1 MSRFLLRIP
10 LMTAATACLATLA
23 AATPPPESPFAIPQP
38 PFFGQVRT
46 RTEFDH
52 KAMTDT
58 SLNKSL
64 LSTQLR
70 TRLGFLASP
79 SEKVEIKV
87 EIQDTRVMGTEP
99 SSATTAVGTAAHT
112 ASTGNRSG
120 VDLLQGYVAIQE
132 GPVKVAVGRQKMTL
146 GAGRYMSTLE
156 WSPTSR
162 AFDGVSANWSV
173 GGGDLTGLVFLVK
186 DTASSTATTPSTVAA
201 TDDRL
206 ILSGL
211 HYNIKLGQNLTA
223 EASAFYDKSTLRNVY
238 SGDTLRRYDL
248 VYLGQRTAGQF
259 GLLTFEEELLWQAGK
274 AENAAGRS
282 LTSAAYQ
289 VALRAGIA
297 LPKVKANIGIDLMS
311 GDNDATDDKTT
322 LYRANYYF
330 AHAYFGWMDYFI
342 ANPKYGVIDYRADVD
357 AMLWQGETQAISLKA
372 QYHYFTP
379 QNAPSADDAMYGQEI
394 DAEVHFALYPKSNI
408 VLGAGAFIPGG
419 SAYKL
424 GAAKIANATAKD
436 ETGFFVYFMPVFN
449 F

>member
-1 MSRFLLRIP
+1 MSTSLSRIP
-10 LMTAATACLATLA
+10 LLTAALA
-23 AATPPPESPFAIPQP
+23 ALVTLSQATPPPESPFAIPQP

-46 RTEFDH
+46 RTELDN

-58 SLNKSL
+58 SVNKTL

-70 TRLGFLASP
+70 TRLGFLATP

-87 EIQDTRVMGTEP
+87 ELQDIRTLGSEP
-99 SSATTAVGTAAHT
+99 NPTVNAQQT
-112 ASTGNRSG
+112 ASTGNAKG
-120 VDLLQGYVAIQE
+120 VDLLQGYIAVQE
-132 GPVKVAVGRQKMTL
+132 GPVKVALGRQKMTL

-162 AFDGVSANWSV
+162 AFDGISANWAV
-173 GGGDLTGLVFLVK
+173 AGGDLTGLVFLVR
-186 DTASSTATTPSTVAA
+186 DTLTSTTTTPSTAAA

-211 HYNIKLGQNLTA
+211 HYNIKLNDNLTA
-223 EASAFYDKSTLRNVY
+223 EASIFYDKSTVPNVY

-248 VYLGQRTAGQF
+248 VYLGQRSAGLF
-259 GLLTFEEELLWQAGK
+259 GLFSYEEEILWQAGTAQTVSGTK
-274 AENAAGRS
+274 

-289 VALRAGIA
+289 LALRAGIV
-297 LPKVKANIGIDLMS
+297 LPKVKANLGLDLMS
-311 GDNDATDDKTT
+311 GDDNASDKKTT

-330 AHAYFGWMDYFI
+330 AHAYYGWMDYFVN
-342 ANPKYGVIDYRADVD
+342 NPKYGVVDYRADVD
-357 AMLWQGETQAISLKA
+357 AMLWQGETQTIALKG

-379 QNAPSADDAMYGQEI
+379 QKAPSGQDDAYGQEV
-394 DAEVHFALYPKSNI
+394 DAELHLGLYPKSNI
-408 VLGAGAFIPGG
+408 ILGAGVFLPGG

-424 GAAKIANATAKD
+424 AAAKLSATANDK
-436 ETGFFVYFMPVFN
+436 TGYFVYFMPTFN